1 MSPPAGSNELR
12 RGALS
17 VGFII
22 FFVVSAA
29 SPLSV
34 LAGGFPIGIM
44 LGSGAGTPALLVL
57 ALLVLLSFAVGY
69 TTMARHVTCLLYTSP
84 SPRD

>member
-1 MSPPAGSNELR
+1 MSVSMSPPAGSNELR

-57 ALLVLLSFAVGY
+57 ALSLI
-69 TTMARHVTCLLYTSP
+69 HI
-84 SPRD
+84 